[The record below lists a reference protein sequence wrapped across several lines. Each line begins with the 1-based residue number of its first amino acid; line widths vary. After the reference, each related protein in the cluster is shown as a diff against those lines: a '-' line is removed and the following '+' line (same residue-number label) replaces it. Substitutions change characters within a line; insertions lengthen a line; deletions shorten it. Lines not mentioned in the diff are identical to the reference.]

1 MRIDAI
7 NALDALEDAESPHTE
22 ILRDEIGHW
31 ECKVEDL
38 TSANENLKEI
48 HNDLSHQYSTSLKT
62 AESIK
67 GRADEVVEELK
78 NALAILLKAIK
89 EGTAKECLDCGRT
102 SRHEAVIN
110 IEYHGLDLIDA
121 AQAVESAETFLI
133 SEI

>member
-1 MRIDAI
+1 MRINAI

-22 ILRDEIGHW
+22 TLRDEIYHW
-31 ECKVEDL
+31 ECQVEDL
-38 TSANENLKEI
+38 TSSNENLRE
-48 HNDLSHQYSTSLKT
+48 DLKDLTHTHSTSLKT

-102 SRHEAVIN
+102 SRREAVIN

-133 SEI
+133 SDI